1 MAAMRCPG
9 CGAETS
15 DAEAEFCSRCGS
27 SLRTSEGEVTSRLD
41 AGHTEGDGSRRT
53 QVKRPQDAGDTR
65 RVVQDEEQRP
75 APAASGGGRLADA
88 AAMVDHFGRGLR
100 GRGWVDA
107 TAAAALAFLVLL
119 STGAVLLLAAKF
131 QSATFGVGADPF
143 DVFTAV
149 VILGLGS
156 IRVPVHLGDLV
167 FTLLPLGAFT
177 VIAAGIVWAT
187 RSSLRREQVPEPP
200 AREGLKV
207 GVPFAL
213 ICWLFALVFRF
224 RDPPAIVHAGA
235 IGALL
240 LGGLWGSLFGMLG
253 AASLVKSPV
262 TLVREGMSWLGSRSR
277 ILRDGIQAGGVMLGL
292 GALMAAA
299 VLLLW
304 IIVALARGAQ
314 PRSFGGGDAL
324 SALIYLAAFA
334 PNLLTAILSLSVGA
348 PIEVGAQVTFG
359 GRLVGAIQ
367 DYSIFGWGG
376 EPAPQWV
383 FLLLIIPLLACM
395 GGGFWLRGRAG
406 ERPERDRSMAAAAA
420 TFGVALFLLAL
431 LGEARLGAALVRNR
445 GVGLVAPNPWLVGIL
460 SFAWAAVAGLAGW
473 HLTERARHRNEALR
487 R

>member
-1 MAAMRCPG
+1 MRCPG

-15 DAEAEFCSRCGS
+15 DVEAEFCSQCGS
-27 SLRTSEGEVTSRLD
+27 SLRTSEGEVTSRLGPGD
-41 AGHTEGDGSRRT
+41 TEGGGSRGT
-53 QVKRPQDAGDTR
+53 QAKGPQDTWEAGPA
-65 RVVQDEEQRP
+65 VQEEEDRP
-75 APAASGGGRLADA
+75 APAASRGGRLAEA
-88 AAMVDHFGRGLR
+88 AEMFDHFGRRLR

-119 STGAVLLLAAKF
+119 STGAILLLAAKF
-131 QSATFGVGADPF
+131 QSTTFGAGADPF
-143 DVFTAV
+143 NVFTAV

-167 FTLLPLGAFT
+167 FTLLPLGALA

-240 LGGLWGSLFGMLG
+240 LGGLWGSLFGVLG
-253 AASLVKSPV
+253 AATLVKSPV
-262 TLVREGMSWLGSRSR
+262 TLVREGMSWLGSRSG
-277 ILRDGIQAGGVMLGL
+277 ILRAGVQAGGVMLGL
-292 GALMAAA
+292 GSLMAAA

-304 IIVALARGAQ
+304 IIVGLARGAQ
-314 PRSFGGGDAL
+314 PRSFDGGDAL

-334 PNLLTAILSLSVGA
+334 PNVLVAILSLSVGA

-359 GRLVGAIQ
+359 GRLVGAIE

-376 EPAPQWV
+376 DPAPVWV
-383 FLLLIIPLLACM
+383 FLLLVIPLLACM
-395 GGGFWLRGRAG
+395 GGGFWLRGRG
-406 ERPERDRSMAAAAA
+406 ERTERERSVAAAAA

-460 SFAWAAVAGLAGW
+460 SFAWAAIAGLAGW
-473 HLTERARHRNEALR
+473 HLAERARHRNEALR